1 MRNVRS
7 HASKLLIGFVA
18 VFILLAQS
26 LAGLSTPVHAQPSEE
41 PSQDSGDSQKSG
53 GSDLGSS
60 KPLPEQFSACAA
72 AGGNIDVLILVDES
86 GSLVD
91 SDPNNA
97 RVTSGLHLVSRMSK
111 LTKSGNLSVAVSGF
125 GHEYSTVRDWQEV
138 KNDGDVDNLRGAIND
153 LSNRTSGIDTDYWT
167 AMDEARKQLSKR
179 AHDRGSD
186 AKSCQAIIWFSDG
199 ELDYEVRKG
208 NMANKYGETKPF
220 APDISLKTEDGTKK
234 VEEKAR
240 EDICRSGGLADQLR
254 SSRVAMFGVGL
265 GSKDGKEFDLMRSI
279 ATGKDSGGKSCGDLT
294 DPVPGEFYLAS
305 DIDSLLIAFDSISGL
320 GQKPVT
326 NDHGVCVKDFC
337 QNEAHTFVLD
347 NTTQDV
353 DGFAT
358 ATADGLR
365 AAIQGPDGKIVDLK
379 KDAKNE
385 KTEVSGVPLTYS
397 WETGKSLSFRLD
409 GTSKGKIGDKGPWVG
424 VWRLAFIAD
433 EGADSQ
439 AKSKSNLHIT
449 PGIVPAWPGK
459 DKADVRAGST
469 LKDVTFALHDREGN
483 DVPVDSITS
492 TGKFTASFTDSAG
505 KQTTLTDTSSF
516 GDITKPTDWDLGNAP
531 TGGGTLNLSLELT
544 TASAKDSDGKEVK
557 GTKLSPATVALPV
570 TVQPPLDYPTVPTK
584 VDFGEAKGKIDL
596 DSVLKLGGK
605 GCAWVEPDSTE
616 VIASPQGLDKVQV
629 SSDASSKDNC
639 VKAGEDLGLKLA
651 SDQQGNGA
659 INGTFVVVS
668 SSENGQGEPVK
679 TKVEFTA
686 SAVKPLNTLNF
697 VTTLI
702 IALLLGPGIPLL
714 ILYIVKWW
722 GAKIPSQPLVAV
734 RAQIEK
740 TSSGVTRDGSRFAF
754 EQGDMRN
761 TVMIDSGGSRQ
772 IDAAGITLKTKM
784 GGSPLGQGYV
794 VADVPMSVSKHDPA
808 RRPARLPLAVHNHW
822 LVMRGEGMRDDQ
834 AEILVLLAGNID
846 EKQREKMEDEIARE
860 AGDLIDRL
868 PSTGAQAPAGHDSPF
883 GGPSEP
889 QANPFT
895 EAGAPSQ
902 APSSPFGGPGSA
914 SPGAAPQGQPPAG
927 PGNQPPAGPGGQP
940 PAGPPSG
947 PGFPGPGA
955 GPSGPGAG
963 PGGNPGNNPGG
974 PGSGP
979 AFPGPGGGPGNGPGT
994 SGPGAPGQPPNN
1006 PFQNGPGQPGPGQS
1020 GPGQS
1025 GPGQPG
1031 QNPFSFGQ

>member
-1 MRNVRS
+1 M
-7 HASKLLIGFVA
+7 HAFKLLIGFFA
-18 VFILLAQS
+18 TFFLLAQS
-26 LAGLSTPVHAQPSEE
+26 LAGVSTPVHAQPSEE
-41 PSQDSGDSQKSG
+41 PSQDSGDSQQSG
-53 GSDLGSS
+53 GSDLGSA

-138 KNDGDVDNLRGAIND
+138 KNDGDVESLRGAIND
-153 LSNRTSGIDTDYWT
+153 LSNRTNGIDTDYWT
-167 AMDEARKQLSKR
+167 AMDEARKQLANR
-179 AHDRGSD
+179 AHERGSD

-208 NMANKYGETKPF
+208 NMASKYGETKPF
-220 APDISLKTEDGTKK
+220 APDISLKTEDGAKK

-320 GQKPVT
+320 GQKPIT

-337 QNEAHTFVLD
+337 QDEAHTFVLD
-347 NTTQDV
+347 NTTLDV

-365 AAIQGPDGKIVDLK
+365 AALQGPDGKIVDLK

-397 WETGKSLSFRLD
+397 WETGRSLSFRLD
-409 GTSKGKIGDKGPWVG
+409 GTSKGKIGDNGPWVG

-459 DKADVRAGST
+459 DNADVRAGST
-469 LKDVTFALHDREGN
+469 LNDVTFALHDREGN

-492 TGKFTASFTDSAG
+492 TGKFTATFTDSAG
-505 KQTTLTDTSSF
+505 KQSTLTDTSTF
-516 GDITKPTDWDLGNAP
+516 GDITKPFNWDLGNAP

-544 TASAKDSDGKEVK
+544 TASAKDSDGKDVQ

-596 DSVLKLGGK
+596 NSVLKLGGK

-616 VIASPQGLDKVQV
+616 VIASPAGLDKVQV

-639 VKAGEDLGLKLA
+639 VKAGEDLGLTLA

-659 INGTFVVVS
+659 INGTFVVAS
-668 SSENGQGEPVK
+668 APENGQGEPVK

-714 ILYIVKWW
+714 ILYFVKWR

-740 TSSGVTRDGSRFAF
+740 TSTGVTRDGSRFAF
-754 EQGDMRN
+754 NQGDMRN

-772 IDAAGITLKTKM
+772 IDAAGVTLKTKM
-784 GGSPLGQGYV
+784 GGSPLGPGFV
-794 VADVPMSVSKHDPA
+794 VAEVPMSVSKHDPA
-808 RRPARLPLAVHNHW
+808 RTPARLPLAVHNHW
-822 LVMRGEGMRDDQ
+822 LVMRSEGMNENQ

-860 AGDLIDRL
+860 AGDLMDRL
-868 PSTGAQAPAGHDSPF
+868 PFTGAHAPAGHDSPF

-889 QANPFT
+889 QANPFA
-895 EAGAPSQ
+895 EADAPSPG
-902 APSSPFGGPGSA
+902 PSSPFGGPGSA
-914 SPGAAPQGQPPAG
+914 GPGAAPQGQPPAG
-927 PGNQPPAGPGGQP
+927 PPPSGPGSQPPAGPGAQP
-940 PAGPPSG
+940 PAGRGVPPSG
-947 PGFPGPGA
+947 PPPTGPG
-955 GPSGPGAG
+955 
-963 PGGNPGNNPGG
+963 
-974 PGSGP
+974 
-979 AFPGPGGGPGNGPGT
+979 FPGPGGGPGAPGPDT
-994 SGPGAPGQPPNN
+994 SGPGGPGQAPKN
-1006 PFQNGPGQPGPGQS
+1006 PFQNGPGQPGPGHS